1 MFTLTFTLFFCS
13 GGFYHRSICLDY
25 FNFIWTSQSH
35 PTFLLSFRQ
44 LLQPQQVSCFS
55 TGHVWRS
62 PASTELHAVGRS
74 STRILFWRTRGNGGQ
89 GETKQGAKERS
100 NELIMTALARGN
112 AKQVGKGCLGKLL
125 SRSRFVWRKA
135 RDQGT
140 LVVWRAK
147 WVAERVA

>member
-1 MFTLTFTLFFCS
+1 MEIS
-13 GGFYHRSICLDY
+13 SIDGAACCWAIKYAD
-25 FNFIWTSQSH
+25 
-35 PTFLLSFRQ
+35 
-44 LLQPQQVSCFS
+44 
-55 TGHVWRS
+55 
-62 PASTELHAVGRS
+62 
-74 STRILFWRTRGNGGQ
+74 LFWRTRGNGGQ

-147 WVAERVA
+147 WFAERVA